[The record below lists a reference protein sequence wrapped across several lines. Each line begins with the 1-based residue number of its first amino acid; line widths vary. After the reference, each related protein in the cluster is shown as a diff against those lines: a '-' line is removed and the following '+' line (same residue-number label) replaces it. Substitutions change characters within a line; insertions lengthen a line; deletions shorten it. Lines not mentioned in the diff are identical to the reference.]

1 MKKLLIIGMVTVLLL
16 SITAGTSF
24 AKASSNS
31 WGYKL
36 NINLQKDV
44 EPYLKVI
51 TDVLVTHYNDMNS
64 TYQINSYNVE
74 LNGNVKLAGAM
85 EKNGKIVDFNTAD
98 STNAN
103 LKFYFNGT
111 FPNYVNSSGLI
122 GHFEPKN
129 LNISC
134 VDNLIKTKIS
144 NGTAITDGHGDVS
157 AIDSQTSEHINLHVN
172 GKNIPVAMELYA
184 LLHGNYNI
192 SYANNF
198 AQHIPL
204 QYYNIINKYLNIT
217 TYDNFNFT
225 VEVKYYDHTLTT
237 FSPALTLL
245 PKHEYNSTMNI
256 QSNYSGVIKIVGLQE
271 KYIKILETL
280 LNKTFVVNSN
290 VAEYTFQG
298 NISRSK
304 NITVPSLHIIGE
316 MKYGNE
322 NVYVVQ
328 VFSNGNQLKSSSN
341 PFENVQFYYFY
352 SPSKNF
358 IVGEGLNIGT
368 IRFDTQPTTYADA
381 MNEIKS
387 IENQENSESTSP
399 NNSSNSTTASW
410 LLPLSIGIVIVVIV
424 GAVVAVTIKRKN
436 KKEEDKENDEE

>member
-16 SITAGTSF
+16 SITAGTTF
-24 AKASSNS
+24 AKANSNS

-85 EKNGKIVDFNTAD
+85 EKNGNVVNFNTAD

-111 FPNYVNSSGLI
+111 FPNYVNSSGLF

-129 LNISC
+129 LNISG

-144 NGTAITDGHGDVS
+144 NGTATTDGNGNVS

-172 GKNIPVAMELYA
+172 GKNLPVALELYA
-184 LLHGNYNI
+184 LLHGNYNL
-192 SYANNF
+192 SYANDF
-198 AQHIPL
+198 AHHIPL
-204 QYYNIINKYLNIT
+204 QYYNLISKYLNIT

-225 VEVKYYDHTLTT
+225 VEVKYYDHTITT
-237 FSPALTLL
+237 FSPALQLL

-256 QSNYSGVIKIVGLQE
+256 QGNYSGVIKIVGLQE

-280 LNKTFVVNSN
+280 LNKTFVVNGN

-298 NISRSK
+298 NISRSE
-304 NITVPSLHIIGE
+304 NITVPSLNIIGE
-316 MKYGNE
+316 MKYGGE

-328 VFSNGNQLKSSSN
+328 VFSSGKQLRSSSRA
-341 PFENVQFYYFY
+341 FENVQFYYFY
-352 SPSKNF
+352 SPSKKF
-358 IVGEGLNIGT
+358 IVGEGINIGT
-368 IRFDTQPTTYADA
+368 MRFDTQPTTYSDA

-399 NNSSNSTTASW
+399 NNPTAATIPSW

-424 GAVVAVTIKRKN
+424 GAVVGILVKK
-436 KKEEDKENDEE
+436 KKEELENDEKDE